1 MAYDRPPVRPL
12 PLLLAAAA
20 FAGCSPPPRDVLHAA
35 LTHAAATPHRFT
47 GKASRTIAPVGGEH
61 RQADPLVVTWE
72 VKGEFASPY
81 TVVELKGLAGTRRAI
96 GRQGWWVEK
105 YEDIWRAYPPPH
117 EAIEWI
123 DPAAVTATEEFGP
136 DQTVRGV
143 ACRRVKATHPAGL
156 LTLDISREGQRLMR
170 LAGSITDGADIYQ
183 FELEF
188 DWSGG
193 SVADEPA
200 ARVVL
205 EALGGA
211 KGSGDSPEARDAIRR
226 AWSVVPRSRSVVTTL
241 QSDFVNASE
250 IRRRSGYLEQ
260 DPPLRAWNLAE
271 VGRSVYIFS
280 DGTRTVTA
288 DVPDGPVRET
298 AGLPKPAVDDM
309 AEVEILRASFAGEA
323 EIRGTACRL
332 LSAELRAKS
341 AEPGTPASAAWIWI
355 GPDGQ
360 LVRQLMVGKAALAG
374 EGVRELTTVAD
385 ITVRHEPPEDRMF
398 LLKRARQVF
407 RR

>member
-1 MAYDRPPVRPL
+1 MKPL
-12 PLLLAAAA
+12 QLLLAAAA
-20 FAGCSPPPRDVLHAA
+20 LAGCSPAPRDVLHAA
-35 LTHAAATPHRFT
+35 LTHAAATPHRFS
-47 GKASRTIAPVGGEH
+47 GKATRTSAPVGAEH
-61 RQADPLVVTWE
+61 RQVDPLVVTWE
-72 VKGEFASPY
+72 VKGEFAAPY
-81 TVVELKGLAGTRRAI
+81 AVVELKGLAGTRRAI
-96 GRQGWWVEK
+96 GREGWWVER
-105 YEDIWRAYPPPH
+105 YEEVWRAYPSPH

-123 DPAAVTATEEFGP
+123 DPAAVTAAGEYGP
-136 DQTVRGV
+136 EQTVRGV
-143 ACRRVKATHPAGL
+143 ACRRVKAAHPAGV
-156 LTLDISREGQRLMR
+156 LTLDISRDGHRLMR

-193 SVADEPA
+193 SVADEPG

-211 KGSGDSPEARDAIRR
+211 KGSGDSPEAQEALRR
-226 AWSVVPRSRSVVTTL
+226 AWSAVGRARSVVTTV

-250 IRRRSGYLEQ
+250 VRRRSGYLEQ

-298 AGLPKPAVDDM
+298 PGLPKPAVDDM
-309 AEVEILRASFAGEA
+309 ADVDVVRASFAGDA
-323 EIRGTACRL
+323 DLRGIACRVV
-332 LSAELRAKS
+332 SAELRAKS
-341 AEPGTPASAAWIWI
+341 AEPGTPSSAAWIWI

-360 LVRQLMVGKAALAG
+360 LVRQLMVGKSSLAG

-385 ITVRHEPPEDRMF
+385 FTIRHEPPEDRMY
-398 LLKRARQVF
+398 LLKRARQIL